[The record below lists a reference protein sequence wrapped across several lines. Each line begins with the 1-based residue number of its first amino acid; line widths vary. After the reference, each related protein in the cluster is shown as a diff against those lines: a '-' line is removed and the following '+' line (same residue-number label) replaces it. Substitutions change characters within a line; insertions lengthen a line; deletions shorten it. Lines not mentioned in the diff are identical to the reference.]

1 MLKVDNLRVSYGPI
15 EVLKGI
21 SFSVEIGEIVA
32 LIGGNGAGKTTTLSA
47 ISGLV
52 RPTSGT
58 IAWKGEQIQSAAV
71 EDIVGSGLAHCPEG
85 RRIFPGLTVLE
96 NLITGTA
103 ARRRNKREVEED
115 LALVFDLFPRLKER
129 LKQGGWSLSGGE
141 QQMLAIGRA
150 LMGRPSLLMLDE
162 PSLGLAPIVIEQV
175 FDRIVELNKRTEAR
189 RASGRAEL
197 GHGARN
203 RQPRVRARDRSHHA
217 VWTVGRAGER
227 PAHSR
232 GLSRRLTF
240 HARGTRLPLS
250 TTSDGNSR

>member
-1 MLKVDNLRVSYGPI
+1 MLKIDDLRVSYGHI

-21 SFSVEIGEIVA
+21 SFSVEMGEIVA
-32 LIGGNGAGKTTTLSA
+32 LIGGNGAGKTTTLST

-58 IAWKGEQIQSAAV
+58 ITWKGENIQAAAV
-71 EDIVGSGLAHCPEG
+71 EAI
-85 RRIFPGLTVLE
+85 VLE

-103 ARRRNKREVEED
+103 SRSYRKREVDED

-150 LMGRPSLLMLDE
+150 LMSHPSLLMLDE

-175 FDRIVELNKRTEAR
+175 FDRILELNKRTGLGVLLVEQNSAMALEISSRAFVLETGMITLSGPSAILADDPRIREAY
-189 RASGRAEL
+189 L
-197 GHGARN
+197 GH
-203 RQPRVRARDRSHHA
+203 
-217 VWTVGRAGER
+217 
-227 PAHSR
+227 
-232 GLSRRLTF
+232 
-240 HARGTRLPLS
+240 
-250 TTSDGNSR
+250 

>member
-1 MLKVDNLRVSYGPI
+1 MLKMENLRVSYGHI

-21 SFSVEIGEIVA
+21 SFSVEMGEIVA
-32 LIGGNGAGKTTTLSA
+32 LIGGNGAGKTTTLST

-52 RPTSGT
+52 RPSAGT
-58 IAWKGEQIQSAAV
+58 ISWKGEQIQKAAV

-103 ARRRNKREVEED
+103 SRARNKAEVEED
-115 LALVFDLFPRLKER
+115 LALVFDLFPRLRER

-175 FDRIVELNKRTEAR
+175 FDRIVELNKRTGLAVLLVEQNSAMALEIAS
-189 RASGRAEL
+189 RAFVLETGVITLSGPSAEL
-197 GHGARN
+197 ADD
-203 RQPRVRARDRSHHA
+203 PRIREAYL
-217 VWTVGRAGER
+217 GG
-227 PAHSR
+227 
-232 GLSRRLTF
+232 
-240 HARGTRLPLS
+240 
-250 TTSDGNSR
+250 